1 MYHMTPTS
9 YPNLPNKRPA
19 SMMTFDIMDMA
30 VECKQTAIPFG
41 KTCLTT

>member
-9 YPNLPNKRPA
+9 APNLPNKRPV
-19 SMMTFDIMDMA
+19 SLMTYDIMDMA
-30 VECKQTAIPFG
+30 VKCKQTAIAFG